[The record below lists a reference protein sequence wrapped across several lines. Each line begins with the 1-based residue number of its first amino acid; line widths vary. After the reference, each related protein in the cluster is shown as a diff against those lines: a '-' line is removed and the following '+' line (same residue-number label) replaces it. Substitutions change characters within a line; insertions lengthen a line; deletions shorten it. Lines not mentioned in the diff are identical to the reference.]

1 MRATWDPG
9 RYLQFAD
16 DRARP
21 FVDLLARVPGQA
33 RTVVDLGCGPGN
45 LTPYIRSRFADA
57 RLVGV
62 DSSPEMIERAR
73 RDDPA
78 TDYVLADAST
88 WRPDEP
94 VDAIVSNAL
103 FQWIDD
109 RFTVIRELAT
119 SSVRPGGVFA
129 LQVPANGDSPS
140 HRLLFE
146 IANREP
152 YAAHT
157 ADVTDRFF
165 VDGPELYLDLFA
177 ELGREGSSW
186 TADAW
191 STTYLHVLPGD
202 DPVFDWISGTGARP
216 VLQSLPDDLRP
227 RFEAEYKAAL
237 RDAFPRR
244 AFGTVLPFTRTFCV
258 AVAP

>member
-1 MRATWDPG
+1 MKATWDPQQ
-9 RYLQFAD
+9 YLQFAD

-21 FVDLLARVPGQA
+21 FVDLLARMPDGA
-33 RTVVDLGCGPGN
+33 HTVVDLGCGPGN
-45 LTPYIRSRFADA
+45 LTPLLRSAFPDA
-57 RLVGV
+57 QIVGV
-62 DSSPEMIERAR
+62 DSSAEMIDRAR
-73 RDDPA
+73 ADDPA
-78 TDYVLADAST
+78 TEYVLADVAT
-88 WRPDEP
+88 WRPDGP

-103 FQWIDD
+103 FQWLDNRLD
-109 RFTVIRELAT
+109 VIREIT
-119 SSVRPGGVFA
+119 GYVRPGGVFA
-129 LQVPANGDSPS
+129 LQVPANGASPS

-157 ADVTDRFF
+157 AEVTDRFF

-177 ELGREGSSW
+177 QQGW

-191 STTYLHVLPGD
+191 STTYLHVLPGE
-202 DPVFDWISGTGARP
+202 DPVFEWVSGTGARP

-227 RFEAEYKAAL
+227 QFETEYKAVL
-237 RDAFPRR
+237 RDAFPRQEW
-244 AFGTVLPFTRTFCV
+244 GTVLPFTRTFCV